1 MSTKKSS
8 RKLNSEEVFQVKL
21 FDVYSNLYA
30 ESFVDASDE
39 VKAFLALN
47 ELKTTK
53 FHDSFLA
60 FHALSKEARDEYLDA
75 QIKRVNRS
83 YSLVA

>member
-8 RKLNSEEVFQVKL
+8 RKLISKEVSQEKL
-21 FDVYSNLYA
+21 FNVYCDLYA

-39 VKAFLALN
+39 VKAFLAFN
-47 ELKTTK
+47 EQKTTS

-60 FHALSKEARDEYLDA
+60 FHALSKEARDEYLDT